1 MVSSALEKLEVDVTS
16 SERRIGSA
24 CFVRR
29 FCFYG
34 VTAWLEKLSMQWINS
49 IIVFLSAGTKN
60 IYA

>member
-29 FCFYG
+29 FCFHG
-34 VTAWLEKLSMQWINS
+34 VHGLEKLPMVRISG
-49 IIVFLSAGTKN
+49 IIVFF
-60 IYA
+60 